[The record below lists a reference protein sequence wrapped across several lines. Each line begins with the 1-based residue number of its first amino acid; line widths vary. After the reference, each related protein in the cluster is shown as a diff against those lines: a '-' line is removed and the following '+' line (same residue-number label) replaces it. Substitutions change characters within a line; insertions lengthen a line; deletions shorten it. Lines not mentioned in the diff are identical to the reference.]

1 MSAPWILSRLVD
13 ARRNREKERGAVAVI
28 TAVLVVLLFAMAA
41 VGVDIA
47 SQVSSKQRLHDTMD
61 MAAHEAAFSLSTSG
75 SAALAAAVAT
85 AKAADPDSSPEGK
98 LYCVVASTGSP
109 LVPDWT
115 QMPATC
121 SPGAATPYNATNY
134 KKKTASVD
142 GWTCNEAICAVP
154 CHATQ
159 GKCNTISVWDSKL
172 VDYNFAPVIGFD
184 QGNTGVVVSTA
195 CAGSCGTSMP
205 NPMDVVILADRTQ
218 SMSDP
223 NRRAMVDGIEG
234 ALKTMNPLM
243 HYVSLA
249 TIHKSKKTDI
259 NCLTDPYD
267 FTFTGPA
274 QGRNESDSAYAARVN
289 TQVQVDV
296 VKGEWVA
303 VPFSNNYLTSA
314 TTPTLNSASQ
324 LVKSIACM
332 RNEYSSPNFRT
343 HLASALKGA
352 ARYLLGYDLNNLA
365 SLPTTR
371 PGTVRKAIIF
381 ETDGK
386 PQEVLNKDSNGLS
399 LTVPGDMGVGGENNE
414 QIKQACKNFTDIAA
428 QTKNAGPIIITVGF
442 GDANTARCGNST
454 THPYV
459 RDALAAAASPHPG
472 TGAASRAD
480 SDCSTTAEKT
490 TENGDGD
497 FYFCASNGS
506 ELGPIFQTALGSL
519 SGGIKLIRLPA

>member
-1 MSAPWILSRLVD
+1 MSAPRILSRLVD
-13 ARRNREKERGAVAVI
+13 ARRNHEKERGAVAVI

-218 SMSDP
+218 SMSDA
-223 NRRAMVDGIEG
+223 NRKAMVTGIEG
-234 ALKTMNPLM
+234 ALKTMNPTM
-243 HYVSLA
+243 HYVALA
-249 TIHKSKKTDI
+249 ALHKSKATSAS
-259 NCLTDPYD
+259 CMTDPTDYV
-267 FTFTGPA
+267 TPVGKKNSETTA
-274 QGRNESDSAYAARVN
+274 QYNDRVAADLK
-289 TQVQVDV
+289 TQVQ
-296 VKGEWVA
+296 GGTWVP
-303 VPFSNNYLTSA
+303 VPFSKDYLTTA
-314 TTPTLNSASQ
+314 TTPTLNTSSA
-324 LVKSIACM
+324 LYKALNCI
-332 RNEYSSPNFRT
+332 RDEYSSTTFKT
-343 HLASALKGA
+343 HLASALKSA
-352 ARYLLGYDLNNLA
+352 ARYLLGYDLNNLG

-386 PQEVLNKDSNGLS
+386 PQEVLDKDSNGLS
-399 LTVPGDMGVGGENNE
+399 LTVPGDMGVGGESAT

-442 GDANTARCGNST
+442 GAANTATCGNSA

-459 RDALAAAASPHPG
+459 RDALAAAASPHPS
-472 TGAASRAD
+472 TGVASRAD
-480 SDCSTTAEKT
+480 SDCSTDAEKK